1 MLYVRN
7 PNNHQKLLRFSTTQ
21 IWMNNVNNATAQVAQ
36 VILSVLF
43 LNLGLLLLHVSKGDV

>member
-43 LNLGLLLLHVSKGDV
+43 LNLDLLLLHVSKGDV